1 MSGRLS
7 STHLGRAGLI
17 ALLAASIPF
26 ALAARQTGAGRSD
39 WPAFEGD
46 ADAAHYSPLRQI
58 NRDNVK
64 DLEQAWSHELGETV
78 VSSEPLVLPDRLI
91 VVGKD
96 QAILALDPGT
106 GRELWRTPPRTV
118 LASIRGFAHW
128 RSKDGSQERVFFP
141 VGTALKALDPR
152 TGQILTDFA
161 IDLRQGL
168 DRNPRDIRQI
178 APTSPGRVFEN
189 LIILGSIT
197 GEGYESPP
205 GDIRAFDVL
214 TGRMEWIF
222 HTIPRPGEKGHETW
236 PKDAWTYAG
245 AANDWGGMSI
255 DEKRGILY
263 FVTGSPVYDFFGG
276 DRKGDNLFGNS
287 VVAVDVRTG
296 KYRWHFQAVHHDLWD
311 YDVVA
316 SPTLTTV
323 KSGGRQVPAVAVAT
337 KHGHLFVFDR
347 VTGKPL
353 FPIEERPVPA
363 SDVPGEH
370 ASPTQPFSTLPPFAR
385 QSFTEADLDP
395 ALPAD
400 KREALAK
407 RIRESRNEGLFT
419 PPTLDR
425 ETLQMP
431 GNHGGANWGQTA
443 ANRSGQYFV
452 ASFDLPAF
460 LKLSKPVD
468 PKETARLA
476 ATAGRGAAV
485 YAQNCQMC
493 HGADRTG
500 GAGIPALT
508 GIASRMSEA
517 EMRGVIRN
525 GRTTMPG
532 FPQLAGEDLDALV
545 AWLRADGKAPAAT
558 AAPRPLPANLPPE
571 FAAAIAAE
579 RARPPQAIISPDGSI
594 RYRSGYNQVD
604 LAIRPPWQTV
614 TSYDLNTGR
623 ILWQAP
629 VGRIPGRDVD
639 TGRAFVKG
647 GLTVTAGG
655 LVLIATE
662 ADRKLHAYDSATG
675 KELWAGALPSH
686 PRSGIVTYMY
696 RGRQYIVVPAGF
708 GGSIAALLELPGTTK
723 GNNAYVA
730 FALPAAKR

>member
-1 MSGRLS
+1 M
-7 STHLGRAGLI
+7 LI
-17 ALLAASIPF
+17 ALALAGISIPIS
-26 ALAARQTGAGRSD
+26 LAARQAMTTRSD

-46 ADAAHYSPLRQI
+46 AGATHYSPLRQI

-64 DLEQAWSHELGETV
+64 DLEQAWTYDLGDTTV
-78 VSSEPLVLPDRLI
+78 SCEPLVLADRLI
-91 VVGKD
+91 VVGRNR
-96 QAILALDPGT
+96 AIVALDPGT
-106 GRELWRTPPRTV
+106 GREMWRTAPGTV
-118 LASIRGFAHW
+118 IPSIRGFAYWH
-128 RSKDGSQERVFFP
+128 SKDGRDERVFFP
-141 VGTALKALDPR
+141 AGTSLRALDPK
-152 TGQILTDFA
+152 TGAILPGFA

-168 DRNPRDIRQI
+168 DRDPKTIRQI

-189 LIILGSIT
+189 LIIVGSIT

-214 TGRMEWIF
+214 TGRMEWVF

-263 FVTGSPVYDFFGG
+263 FVTGSPVYDFYGA

-311 YDVVA
+311 YDLVA
-316 SPTLTTV
+316 SPTLLTV

-337 KHGHLFVFDR
+337 KHGFLFVFDR

-353 FPIEERPVPA
+353 FPITEKPVPA

-370 ASPTQPFSTLPPFAR
+370 ASPTQPFSSLPPFAR
-385 QSFTEADLDP
+385 QSFTEADIDP
-395 ALPAD
+395 AMPAG

-407 RIRESRNEGLFT
+407 RIRAARNDGLFT
-419 PPTLDR
+419 PPTLGR

-443 ANRSGQYFV
+443 ADRSGRYFV

-460 LKLSKPVD
+460 LQLSKPVD
-468 PKETARLA
+468 PAEMQRIA
-476 ATAGRGAAV
+476 ATRGRGAAV
-485 YAQNCQMC
+485 YTQNCQMC
-493 HGADRTG
+493 HGADR
-500 GAGIPALT
+500 AGSDGVPALT
-508 GIASRMSEA
+508 GIAARMSEA
-517 EMRGVIRN
+517 EMRSVIRN

-532 FPQLAGEDLDALV
+532 FPQLTGEDLDALV
-545 AWLRADGKAPAAT
+545 SHLRADGKPADAQP
-558 AAPRPLPANLPPE
+558 AGNPLL
-571 FAAAIAAE
+571 AAAAAAA
-579 RARPPQAIISPDGSI
+579 RARTPQAMTSPDGSP
-594 RYRSGYNQVD
+594 RYRSGFNQID
-604 LAIRPPWQTV
+604 LAIKPPWQSL

-623 ILWQAP
+623 IVWQVP
-629 VGRIPGRDVD
+629 VGTIAGRDSP
-639 TGRAFVKG
+639 TGRGFTKG
-647 GLTVTAGG
+647 GLTITAGG

-675 KELWAGALPSH
+675 QELWAGKLPSH
-686 PRSGIVTYMY
+686 PRGGIVTYMY
-696 RGRQYIVVPAGF
+696 RGRQYIVAPAGF
-708 GGSIAALLELPGTTK
+708 GGMLAMLVELPGTPK
-723 GNNAYVA
+723 GDNAYVA
-730 FALPAAKR
+730 FALPEKAAK